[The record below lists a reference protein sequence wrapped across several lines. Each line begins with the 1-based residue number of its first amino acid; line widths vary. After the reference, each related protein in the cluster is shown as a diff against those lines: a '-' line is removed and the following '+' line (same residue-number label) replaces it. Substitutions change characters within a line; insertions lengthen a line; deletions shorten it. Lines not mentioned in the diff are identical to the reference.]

1 MMKNDDTSLQ
11 EQVSWKQI
19 KGLGNYGYDIKTA
32 AECKSNI
39 TCLEAA
45 CVSLLYCAGFS
56 NIYNTLKFNVS
67 NSTLNP
73 DRPDNIVFVRDPPP
87 PRMPAPPAFP
97 VWPLP
102 KSFTSGGQVKQV
114 TAVSAAHEKAHTKD
128 EVTWTIVPGLDN

>member
-1 MMKNDDTSLQ
+1 VISCCHHSHSTDVKVLSF
-11 EQVSWKQI
+11 S
-19 KGLGNYGYDIKTA
+19 GYDIKTA

-56 NIYNTLKFNVS
+56 SAYNTLKFNVS

-73 DRPDNIVFVRDPPP
+73 SGHVNQSVYIRHPAPAH
-87 PRMPAPPAFP
+87 MPAPPAFP

-102 KSFTSGGQVKQV
+102 KAFTSGNPTQV
-114 TAVSAAHEKAHTKD
+114 SH
-128 EVTWTIVPGLDN
+128 GS